1 MFFKIWVNITLVSY
15 ICNFPK
21 KYYQSVYSNNSIF
34 QLNSNITEENLEKL
48 VKNYYEKFD
57 KNIKILEKINIKLND
72 TIDTSNRLN
81 INKINNS
88 QLPPLLKT
96 LQKIES
102 NIISI
107 PIN

>member
-1 MFFKIWVNITLVSY
+1 MPFH
-15 ICNFPK
+15 
-21 KYYQSVYSNNSIF
+21 NSIF